1 MCRRNG
7 SSNFFLDLKVDLVK
21 VQMRDN
27 YWWAVIKLSSCTTF
41 SKVKWVVVFLI
52 TNILSIHDRLTVASQ
67 IGGSME
73 RGVC

>member
-27 YWWAVIKLSSCTTF
+27 YWWAVIKLRSCSTF